1 MDNSPLSL
9 AKELSQANRNFGPTP
24 AGVAGH
30 DVHFYQTEESLII
43 SVVEFLA
50 DAIRVGQPIIVIAT
64 GAHRKAFANGLRAN
78 HLDPD
83 ALLAGRLAIWL
94 DARQTLESFME
105 NGLPNRELFNAT
117 VGSVFAR
124 LLDKR
129 QYLVV
134 RAFGEMVDLLW
145 KDGNT
150 EGAILL
156 EQLWND
162 LAHKYQYSL
171 LCGYSVEN
179 FLHESGVA
187 AFRRV
192 CDHHTSAR
200 LLDDQQKIV
209 A

>member
-9 AKELSQANRNFGPTP
+9 SNELSLAAGNAAPTP
-24 AGVAGH
+24 AGVTGH
-30 DVHFYQTEESLII
+30 DVQFYRTDDALTA

-50 DAIRVGQPIIVIAT
+50 EAIRVGQPIIVIAT
-64 GAHRKAFANGLRAN
+64 DAHCRAFASGLRAKD
-78 HLDPD
+78 LDPD

-94 DARQTLESFME
+94 DARYTLDSFME
-105 NGLPNRELFNAT
+105 NGLPNRELFTAT

-124 LLDKR
+124 VLDRR

-134 RAFGEMVDLLW
+134 RAFGEMVDILW
-145 KDGNT
+145 KEGNA

-156 EQLWND
+156 EQLWNE
-162 LAHKYQYSL
+162 LAHKYKYSL
-171 LCGYSVEN
+171 LCGYSIEN
-179 FLHESGVA
+179 FLHEAGVV

-192 CDHHTSAR
+192 CDQHTSAR
-200 LLDDQQKIV
+200 VLHDQAKNV

>member
-1 MDNSPLSL
+1 VDNSALTL
-9 AKELSQANRNFGPTP
+9 ARELSQAGNPSPTP
-24 AGVAGH
+24 AGVSGH
-30 DVHFYQTEESLII
+30 DVHFYRSDEALVG
-43 SVVEFLA
+43 SVVDFLS

-64 GAHRKAFANGLRAN
+64 EVHRRAFGNGLRAQR
-78 HLDPD
+78 LDPD

-94 DARQTLESFME
+94 DAQQTLDSFME

-117 VGSVFAR
+117 VGSVFAKI
-124 LLDKR
+124 LDKR

-145 KDGNT
+145 KQGNA
-150 EGAILL
+150 EAAILL

-162 LAHKYQYSL
+162 LAHKYKYSL
-171 LCGYSVEN
+171 LCGYSIDN
-179 FLHESGVA
+179 FLHEAGVA
-187 AFRRV
+187 AFRSV

-200 LLDDQQKIV
+200 LIDDQEQIV